1 VFRIH
6 NLTDRISYE
15 WLDGMTNPGALKTAA
30 AGTRTL
36 ETTEGPTVN
45 AAGSGTAAVAQ
56 VSDPGLLVGGEHTNV
71 QGGLQ
76 GNNVTIPAT
85 IMLASKSFAW
95 EAVALRSTGGR
106 SQRRPHSHMY
116 TEPIMSDHCVS
127 IRRLNNGFVIEATD
141 PEIEARRTTPRKPGA
156 YRYKSPRVEYAMKNS
171 KEVLKWLKD
180 NESVWATARRRVR
193 LRVRGSRRR
202 D

>member
-1 VFRIH
+1 MAVTATKAANFNNVANHASGKLDTDAAAAAAYTIPLGFKPRVFRIH

-45 AAGSGTAAVAQ
+45 AAGSGTAVAQ
-56 VSDPGLLVGGEHTNV
+56 VSDPGLLVGGEHTNA
-71 QGGLQ
+71 QGGLL

-95 EAVALRSTGGR
+95 EALA
-106 SQRRPHSHMY
+106 
-116 TEPIMSDHCVS
+116 
-127 IRRLNNGFVIEATD
+127 
-141 PEIEARRTTPRKPGA
+141 
-156 YRYKSPRVEYAMKNS
+156 
-171 KEVLKWLKD
+171 
-180 NESVWATARRRVR
+180 
-193 LRVRGSRRR
+193 
-202 D
+202 